1 MAGSSPQA
9 DNGHAMSPA
18 TMSLALKAAMVLNFF
33 LAFGWMQSQGMCG
46 DHGTGSYEASATAN
60 EGGQPQMLRMSPK
73 IFPTVSP

>member
-9 DNGHAMSPA
+9 DNGHTMSPA
-18 TMSLALKAAMVLNFF
+18 TMSLALKAAVVLNFF

-46 DHGTGSYEASATAN
+46 DHEFSYEASATAN

-73 IFPTVSP
+73 ISPTVSP